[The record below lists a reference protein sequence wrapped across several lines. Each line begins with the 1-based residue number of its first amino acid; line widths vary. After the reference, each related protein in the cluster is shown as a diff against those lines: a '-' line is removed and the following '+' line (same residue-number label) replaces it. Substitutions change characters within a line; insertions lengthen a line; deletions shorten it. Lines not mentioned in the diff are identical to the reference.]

1 MNKRLAHIVFFGL
14 ALLLLAGI
22 NACNR
27 GCDDDNIV
35 DRYQRIDTEQVHK
48 FAYDGSETL
57 TFLEIDNGDSTI
69 LVFENEEAFDD
80 LEESADY
87 YEADN
92 GDLCVGYRYFTEIKY
107 MKYYCA
113 ERDWHFIA
121 GMNGVNDEITLQFD
135 EQFDTD
141 SKYNFD
147 IDLTAFALDDPEY
160 LGWGGNHYLG
170 EYPSLNGQNSNTT
183 KILIINDESLFY
195 DTVNGL
201 LSWEFEE
208 KEYYLKLLKTDK

>member
-1 MNKRLAHIVFFGL
+1 MTKIVIRSILLVSTGL
-14 ALLLLAGI
+14 ALCGI

-35 DRYQRIDTEQVHK
+35 DRYQRIDPEQIHK

-57 TFLEIDNGDSTI
+57 TFLEIDNGDSTV
-69 LVFENEEAFDD
+69 LVFENEEAFDG

-87 YEADN
+87 YEANN

-107 MKYYCA
+107 MKYYCE

-135 EQFDTD
+135 ERYDTE

-147 IDLTAFALDDPEY
+147 LDLTADLVNNPDANGRVGHFYIGQYEGENGLNLQCTQLGMLDR
-160 LGWGGNHYLG
+160 
-170 EYPSLNGQNSNTT
+170 QV
-183 KILIINDESLFY
+183 IY
-195 DTVNGL
+195 DTSNGL
-201 LSWEFEE
+201 IAWIFDD
-208 KEYYLKLLKTDK
+208 KDFYIKLLNT